1 MTNMMNL
8 IDFFNGGILGNSNNM
23 TKMKT
28 ELDNNT
34 AEISNNA
41 EEIENINKVVYFRL
55 VMMVH
60 FRWFL

>member
-1 MTNMMNL
+1 MMNL

-23 TKMKT
+23 TKIKT

>member
-41 EEIENINKVVYFRL
+41 EDIEDIIKVVYIRL
-55 VMMVH
+55 VMMVYS
-60 FRWFL
+60 RWSP